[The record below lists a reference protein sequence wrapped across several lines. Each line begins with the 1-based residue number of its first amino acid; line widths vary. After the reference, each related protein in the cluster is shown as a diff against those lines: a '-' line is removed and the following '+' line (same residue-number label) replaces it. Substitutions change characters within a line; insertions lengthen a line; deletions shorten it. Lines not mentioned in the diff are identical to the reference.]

1 MAKAAMKYY
10 RLLAIAF
17 FMGSVVR
24 TQVVSN
30 EISGFSL
37 SPKYFNL
44 ATESRISATATCG
57 EDNLGRPRSDLFCKL
72 VGGPTTD
79 LFSQTIQVRFSKGF
93 SAIDLEREG
102 GKRVIHPT
110 FSTM

>member
-1 MAKAAMKYY
+1 MAKTGMKCC
-10 RLLAIAF
+10 RLLAIAV

-24 TQVVSN
+24 TQVLSN

-57 EDNLGRPRSDLFCKL
+57 EDELGRPRSDLFCKL

-79 LFSQTIQVRFSKGF
+79 LYGQTIQVRISMGF
-93 SAIDLEREG
+93 RAVSAEIWTVR
-102 GKRVIHPT
+102 
-110 FSTM
+110 